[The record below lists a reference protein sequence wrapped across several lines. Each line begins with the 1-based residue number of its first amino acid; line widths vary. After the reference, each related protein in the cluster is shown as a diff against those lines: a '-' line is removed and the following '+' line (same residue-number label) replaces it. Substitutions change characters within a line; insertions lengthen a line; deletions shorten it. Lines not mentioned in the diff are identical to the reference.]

1 MFFIT
6 TWLAAIVAVVIV
18 IAGIVLKKFLP
29 QWKKISLWY
38 PWIAWAFSFIV
49 FITAVFIAKS
59 VAPSFIVFTT
69 TMSADKEVN
78 AQIFMTA
85 LIHSIY
91 STILAVF
98 FYDLAKPLF
107 ELLTKGLGPGEK

>member
-29 QWKKISLWY
+29 QWKKISPWY

-49 FITAVFIAKS
+49 FLAAVFLAKG
-59 VAPSFIVFTT
+59 VGAPSFIIFTT
-69 TMSADKEVN
+69 TASKEIG

-85 LIHSIY
+85 LVHSIY